1 MAPAE
6 PTTAATSHPSI
17 RIDVDLKAGTANVV
31 AKTDNDDKGVRK
43 RNIQQPN
50 GSSLAELPTGVTI
63 RSSSQIEGVS
73 AVVDERK
80 TEQQRILELTRY

>member
-1 MAPAE
+1 MPAGKGVKKGVALAE
-6 PTTAATSHPSI
+6 PEPAAAHPSI

-31 AKTDNDDKGVRK
+31 AKSDNDDKGIRK

-73 AVVDERK
+73 SVAD
-80 TEQQRILELTRY
+80 

>member
-1 MAPAE
+1 MPAGKGVKKGVALAEQE
-6 PTTAATSHPSI
+6 PAAAHPSI

-31 AKTDNDDKGVRK
+31 AKSDNDDKGIPKRK
-43 RNIQQPN
+43 IQQPN

-73 AVVDERK
+73 SVAD
-80 TEQQRILELTRY
+80 

>member
-6 PTTAATSHPSI
+6 PTASTAYPSI

-31 AKTDNDDKGVRK
+31 AKSDNDDKGIPKRK
-43 RNIQQPN
+43 IQQPN

-73 AVVDERK
+73 SVAD
-80 TEQQRILELTRY
+80 